1 MNADELRKKLNLKPK
16 GSQQSNISKEVH
28 EIMNPNHF
36 KGLLRSR
43 LTKVIDQNSLEYLF
57 QKVSDTVQYS
67 TVTLVVFADG
77 GVVYSENGVDGFKNM
92 YLKNP
97 SDTSE
102 YDGVV
107 SAQTI
112 GMYKTFLQCCLEA
125 ERVLAPKGFVPKE
138 YSIGLLVTKTLWNNI
153 DYSVQYRKGIIRVG
167 NVN

>member
-1 MNADELRKKLNLKPK
+1 MNADELRKKLNLNPK

-28 EIMNPNHF
+28 ELMNPDHF
-36 KGLLRSR
+36 KGLLRSK
-43 LTKVIDQNSLEYLF
+43 LCKVIDQNILEYLF

-77 GVVYSENGVDGFKNM
+77 GVVYSENGVDGFKDM

-97 SDTSE
+97 NNTSE

-107 SAQTI
+107 SAQTM

-125 ERVLAPKGFVPKE
+125 ERVLAPKGLVPKE

-153 DYSVQYRKGIIRVG
+153 DYSVQYRKGIIRG
-167 NVN
+167 RQ